1 MGKAPCAGELQAPVL
16 IRREAREARDTE
28 DGSKRPRLSSR
39 RSAVTPGAG
48 RGRRNT
54 QGLGACSLSSVKVV
68 RIPDGRKARY
78 ELHALARERERERG
92 GERERESERGCC
104 LDRRV
109 LESGGGG
116 GFWGRTGQGE
126 DFRGCW
132 SQAPSSWR
140 LGRGG
145 DASVERAQPLSL

>member
-78 ELHALARERERERG
+78 ELPALARERERE
-92 GERERESERGCC
+92 GERGREDVVWIAVCWRA
-104 LDRRV
+104 
-109 LESGGGG
+109 GGGG
-116 GFWGRTGQGE
+116 GADG
-126 DFRGCW
+126 
-132 SQAPSSWR
+132 A
-140 LGRGG
+140 GRG
-145 DASVERAQPLSL
+145 L